1 MFVIKRLVYRY
12 ECSCELISVWHV
24 LKDSKKLSTAL
35 VSEYENRNNRVAI
48 GCMTVENWVWAKI
61 WLHSFSHSSTQPT
74 HRKKTFLSPKKIP
87 TPPHNLPSLQPPR
100 FLLILPCTSA
110 VNHVMP
116 IVLSFCF
123 HFCGTGLSRPLTPF
137 GNHGLFPGL
146 FPLPTSYLPSKALGR
161 WHGFPVLRFQGD
173 KWTAGGGA
181 WGLHCF
187 RRPGII

>member
-1 MFVIKRLVYRY
+1 MKTGITGWPLAA
-12 ECSCELISVWHV
+12 WQ
-24 LKDSKKLSTAL
+24 LKIEFERRFDFILSHTLPPNLHTEKK
-35 VSEYENRNNRVAI
+35 N
-48 GCMTVENWVWAKI
+48 
-61 WLHSFSHSSTQPT
+61 FP
-74 HRKKTFLSPKKIP
+74 FPPKKY
-87 TPPHNLPSLQPPR
+87 PPLLTTSPSLQPPR